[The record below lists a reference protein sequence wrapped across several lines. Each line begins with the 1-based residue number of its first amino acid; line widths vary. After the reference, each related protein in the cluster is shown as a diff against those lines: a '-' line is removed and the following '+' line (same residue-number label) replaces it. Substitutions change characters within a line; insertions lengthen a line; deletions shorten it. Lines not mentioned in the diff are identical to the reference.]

1 MIACVWNFFTLIL
14 ISSYTANLAAF
25 ITVQRM
31 SIPLENVEALSR
43 QTEIKYG
50 PVKGGST
57 ENFFKVKHLS
67 FITLVIIHLFNFKL
81 LSFIRIQKS
90 RHFKGLWFST

>member
-1 MIACVWNFFTLIL
+1 LIGCVWNFFTLIL

-31 SIPLENVEALSR
+31 TIPLENVEALSR

-50 PVKGGST
+50 PG
-57 ENFFKVKHLS
+57 
-67 FITLVIIHLFNFKL
+67 
-81 LSFIRIQKS
+81 
-90 RHFKGLWFST
+90 